1 LLPDRPIDMS
11 DHDQDREY
19 RVTTPSD
26 LRRLKA
32 LFAAL
37 GIGIGTLGPYIVL
50 YLTWR
55 GLSPS
60 QAGLVIALMAGIG
73 VLAVPLWGLVADHAL
88 GTVTALRLSG
98 LLAAVAS
105 LALLLS
111 GRRVLAI
118 VVCAGLLAVARAPSD
133 AFANTLAMS
142 TLKGDAAHNFGH
154 IRLWSSIGFAAAVAV
169 SAVVL
174 KHTSLA
180 LILIAYPAAMLVQFA
195 STIGHKWPAAAPS
208 PMLRL
213 AEFRGPIN
221 SRLLLLHGAALA
233 FGIAMGASNTA
244 TPLRFIAVGGG
255 VAAVGA
261 SAVIGAVVEIPFMRM
276 SGSLRRRLGAG
287 NVFLL
292 GGLAYA
298 ASLACFAVSADPVIL
313 VGASVLRGVGFAL
326 IYVGMVTAAS
336 SHVATGRQATGQAM
350 LQATMMGLGPLIGS
364 SLGGFGYQ
372 YTSPAVLFGTTALIS
387 LAGAAIA
394 RLAVAQSASDQ

>member
-1 LLPDRPIDMS
+1 
-11 DHDQDREY
+11 
-19 RVTTPSD
+19 VTTPSEM
-26 LRRLKA
+26 RRLKA

-37 GIGIGTLGPYIVL
+37 GIGVGTLGPYIVL

-60 QAGLVIALMAGIG
+60 EAGLVIALMAGVG
-73 VLAVPLWGLVADHAL
+73 VLAVPLWGLIADHAL
-88 GTVTALRLSG
+88 GTVTALRLSC

-105 LALLLS
+105 LALLAS

-118 VVCAGLLAVARAPSD
+118 VVCAGLLAVARAPGD
-133 AFANTLAMS
+133 AFANTLAIS
-142 TLKGDAAHNFGH
+142 TLREDAAHKYGN
-154 IRLWSSIGFAAAVAV
+154 IRLWSSIGFAGAVAV

-180 LILIAYPAAMLVQFA
+180 LILLAYPAAMLVQFA
-195 STIGHKWPAAAPS
+195 STTGHSWPVALPS

-213 AEFRGPIN
+213 SDLRGVIS
-221 SRLLLLHGAALA
+221 SRLPVLLGAALA

-255 VAAVGA
+255 VTAVGA

-276 SGSLRRRLGAG
+276 NGVLRHRLGAG
-287 NVFLL
+287 NVLLL

-298 ASLACFAVSADPVIL
+298 ASLACFAVFSDPALL

-336 SHVATGRQATGQAM
+336 SQMPTGRQATGQA
-350 LQATMMGLGPLIGS
+350 LLLATMMGLGPLIGS
-364 SLGGFGYQ
+364 SLGGFGYE
-372 YTSPAVLFGTTALIS
+372 YASPAVLFGTSALVA
-387 LAGAAIA
+387 LVGAAIA
-394 RLAVAQSASDQ
+394 RVAVAPSVRA